1 MKAKLD
7 VPLSPLLILFYVQ
20 SFSLTVEAGYAH
32 DLLLLA
38 YRTSSV
44 IGLEQAAV

>member
-20 SFSLTVEAGYAH
+20 SFSLTVGAGYV
-32 DLLLLA
+32 DDLLLA